1 MYDDPFDV
9 KPADIDRELRRAGID
24 PSRAVTR
31 RTVDP
36 SRISLSEWN
45 RLGVDRDRAREYADN
60 WSDQVPRVLLAKGN
74 GGYVVIDGAHRTEAA
89 QMIGEDVPALVVS
102 NRVKREIENFGD
114 TAMYEWAHSK

>member
-9 KPADIDRELRRAGID
+9 TPADVDRDLRRAGID

-45 RLGVDRDRAREYADN
+45 RMGVDRGRAREYADN
-60 WSDQVPRVLLAKGN
+60 WSDRVPRVLLAEDN

-89 QMIGEDVPALVVS
+89 RMAGEAVPALVIS
-102 NRVKREIENFGD
+102 DRVRREIENFGD